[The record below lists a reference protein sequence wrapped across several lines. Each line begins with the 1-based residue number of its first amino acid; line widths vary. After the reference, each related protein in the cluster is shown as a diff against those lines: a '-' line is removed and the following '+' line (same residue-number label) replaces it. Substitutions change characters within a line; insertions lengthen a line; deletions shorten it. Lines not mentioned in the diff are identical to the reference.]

1 MPHARFTR
9 GSTMRHIT
17 VMSLSNAVGITA
29 LFVVDMLD
37 LFFLSLLGEKFLAA
51 AVGYASTVL
60 FVTTSI
66 GIGLSI
72 ATGAL
77 LSKAIGARERDR
89 ACQFLAN
96 TVILS
101 GLSTSVI
108 ALVVW
113 IFIPEL
119 LDLVGARGEVHAL
132 ATQYLRIMT
141 PSMPVL
147 AIAMCFGAALRSV
160 GDAKRSMGSTLSGGA
175 VNAVLDPV
183 FIFMLDMDI
192 EGAAIAS
199 VFARTAIF
207 CTSAYGVITVHKLLC
222 KVNLQQFYRDIG
234 DILRIAIPAIL
245 TNLAMPVSSVLVMR
259 EIAGFGDRVVAG
271 YAIIGR
277 LTPVAFG
284 VVFALSGAIGP
295 IVGQN
300 HGARLNGRVKQSL
313 KDAYLFSTVY
323 ITAVS
328 MIVFLA
334 QDYFVMIFRAKGEAA
349 QIIHFFCTWI
359 AISFVFNGALFV
371 ANASFNNLGKP
382 TWSTL
387 FNWGKA
393 TIGTVPFIMIGGKVD
408 GAYGVLSGQAI
419 GGIVF
424 SLLAVFFSFRL
435 VDKIGQTIAGEQAGE
450 PLEQIP
456 VEEEISIPCPL
467 SPLASDSAHLGQIAQ
482 EAECQEIAEEEPV
495 KSAD

>member
-1 MPHARFTR
+1 MVSSEFWF
-9 GSTMRHIT
+9 
-17 VMSLSNAVGITA
+17 TA

-77 LSKAIGARERDR
+77 LSKSIGARERDR

-96 TVILS
+96 TGIL
-101 GLSTSVI
+101 GALSTSVI

-113 IFIPEL
+113 MCIPEL
-119 LDLVGARGEVHAL
+119 LDLVGAQGEVHAL
-132 ATQYLRIMT
+132 AVQYLNIMI

-147 AIAMCFGAALRSV
+147 AIGMCFGAALRAV
-160 GDAKRSMGSTLSGGA
+160 GDAKRSMASTLAGGA

-183 FIFMLDMDI
+183 FIFMLNMDI

-199 VFARTAIF
+199 VCARVTIF
-207 CTSAYGVITVHKLLC
+207 CTSAYGVIKVHQLLRR
-222 KVNLQQFYRDIG
+222 VNLQQFYRDIG

-245 TNLAMPVSSVLVMR
+245 TNLAMPISSVLVMR
-259 EIAGFGDRVVAG
+259 EISGFGDGIVAG

-277 LTPVAFG
+277 ITPVAFG

-300 HGARLNGRVKQSL
+300 YGALLIDRVKQSL
-313 KDAYLFSTVY
+313 KNAYLFSTVY
-323 ITAVS
+323 ITVVS
-328 MIVFLA
+328 MIVFLV
-334 QDYFVMIFRAKGEAA
+334 QDSLVVLFSTKGEAS
-349 QIIHFFCTWI
+349 QMIHFFCTWI

-382 TWSTL
+382 GWSTL

-393 TIGTVPFIMIGGKVD
+393 TIGTVPFIMVGGEMD
-408 GAYGVLSGQAI
+408 GAFGVLSGQAI

-435 VDKIGQTIAGEQAGE
+435 VDKVGQTVESEQGVA
-450 PLEQIP
+450 PAS

-467 SPLASDSAHLGQIAQ
+467 SPLASDSAHL
-482 EAECQEIAEEEPV
+482 V
-495 KSAD
+495 